1 MEKKM
6 RHLGHDYSYKKFAH
20 SEAEKVLQRFGSTW
34 DGIKHQDIE
43 ELQERYGRNKI
54 MNEKKASRLRL
65 FIKSYI
71 TPFTLVLLAL
81 ATISFF
87 TEYVYA
93 TPEEKDVTGVLIM
106 LAMVILSGTMSFVQS
121 VKSSNAVEKLQN
133 MIKVTAT
140 VIRDKKQM
148 EIPIEEVVCGDLVQ
162 LSAGDMIPADLRLIQ
177 SKDLF
182 VSQSSLTGE
191 SFPIEKHATHQKDSD
206 QIDTEYDN
214 LLFLGTN
221 VISGTGL
228 GIVIKVGNQTL
239 FGRMASDNGE
249 EQQQTSFETGINK
262 TTWVLIRFML
272 VITPTVFLINGLT
285 KGDWVEALMFAIATA
300 VGLTPEMLP
309 MIVTTNLVKGS
320 REMAKEGTIMK
331 NVNAIQ
337 NFGGMDVLCT
347 DKTGTLTQDKVIL
360 EYHYNIGCQEDQK
373 VLDLAF
379 LNSYFQTGL
388 RNLMDNAVIQ
398 AATQESDIQSDD
410 FYKVDEIPF
419 DFNRRRMSVI
429 IKEFKTRE
437 TRLITKGAVEEMLL
451 VCTQVLLDGEIVPL
465 TETLRQKITKDVEA
479 LNRDGLRV
487 LAIADKKV
495 ETAEWEYT
503 TKDESELI
511 LQGYLAFLDPP
522 KETAAAAIHAL
533 HQHNVA
539 VKELTGDN
547 QYVTHSVCKEVGL
560 AGEKIITGNE
570 LQQLNQEE
578 LRKTVQAYNIFA
590 KITPDQKVRIVGISV
605 DTAVDVAKESADV
618 ILLRKDL
625 MVLEKGILSGR
636 RVFTNTMKY
645 VKLTASSNFGNVFSV
660 IPASIFLP
668 FLPIAPIQ
676 SLLLNLIYDTSCMS
690 VPWDKVD
697 EEYVEKPKKW
707 EPKSIGNFMRWF
719 GPTSSIFDIVTYLFM
734 YFIVCPAI
742 LGGSFFELNG
752 ADQLLFIGIFHAG
765 WFIESLWSQMLVLH
779 FLRTE
784 KMPFLQSSASGIMTL
799 VTTAG
804 IVLGTVLPFTAF
816 GAELGFVGLSPSYF
830 LYLIPTIVA
839 YLALVAFIKV
849 LYVKRYGQLL

>member
-1 MEKKM
+1 M
-6 RHLGHDYSYKKFAH
+6 
-20 SEAEKVLQRFGSTW
+20 
-34 DGIKHQDIE
+34 
-43 ELQERYGRNKI
+43 
-54 MNEKKASRLRL
+54 
-65 FIKSYI
+65 
-71 TPFTLVLLAL
+71 
-81 ATISFF
+81 
-87 TEYVYA
+87 
-93 TPEEKDVTGVLIM
+93 
-106 LAMVILSGTMSFVQS
+106 
-121 VKSSNAVEKLQN
+121 
-133 MIKVTAT
+133 
-140 VIRDKKQM
+140 
-148 EIPIEEVVCGDLVQ
+148 
-162 LSAGDMIPADLRLIQ
+162 
-177 SKDLF
+177 
-182 VSQSSLTGE
+182 
-191 SFPIEKHATHQKDSD
+191 
-206 QIDTEYDN
+206 
-214 LLFLGTN
+214 FLGTN

-487 LAIADKKV
+487 LAIADKKS
-495 ETAEWEYT
+495 
-503 TKDESELI
+503 K
-511 LQGYLAFLDPP
+511 
-522 KETAAAAIHAL
+522 
-533 HQHNVA
+533 
-539 VKELTGDN
+539 
-547 QYVTHSVCKEVGL
+547 
-560 AGEKIITGNE
+560 
-570 LQQLNQEE
+570 
-578 LRKTVQAYNIFA
+578 R
-590 KITPDQKVRIVGISV
+590 
-605 DTAVDVAKESADV
+605 
-618 ILLRKDL
+618 
-625 MVLEKGILSGR
+625 
-636 RVFTNTMKY
+636 
-645 VKLTASSNFGNVFSV
+645 
-660 IPASIFLP
+660 
-668 FLPIAPIQ
+668 
-676 SLLLNLIYDTSCMS
+676 
-690 VPWDKVD
+690 
-697 EEYVEKPKKW
+697 
-707 EPKSIGNFMRWF
+707 
-719 GPTSSIFDIVTYLFM
+719 
-734 YFIVCPAI
+734 
-742 LGGSFFELNG
+742 LNG
-752 ADQLLFIGIFHAG
+752 SIQL
-765 WFIESLWSQMLVLH
+765 
-779 FLRTE
+779 
-784 KMPFLQSSASGIMTL
+784 KMNQS
-799 VTTAG
+799 
-804 IVLGTVLPFTAF
+804 
-816 GAELGFVGLSPSYF
+816 
-830 LYLIPTIVA
+830 
-839 YLALVAFIKV
+839 
-849 LYVKRYGQLL
+849 